1 MVLLIIRRIIY
12 DFSGLS
18 LYKSRVLIDNVKT
31 MAYQFKFPDIGEG
44 IIEGVVVGWKV
55 KEGDR
60 VKIDQDLVDVET
72 EKAIFTLPSP
82 KEGVILK
89 IHFKEGDIVP
99 VGQPL
104 VTIGEPGEV
113 VKEIPEKAAPPPPP
127 PAEVPKAKKAMAEVK
142 PAREV
147 LATPAVRKL
156 AKELNVNL
164 SQVEGTGMKGRITEE
179 DVRAFAKAP
188 APPGVL
194 KAEEKEIP
202 TVKEVKKYDMY
213 GYITRVPLKGV
224 KKVTATRIRTALDNA
239 ALVTHHD
246 EADVT
251 HLVEIR
257 ERHKGYAANHGV
269 KLTYIP
275 FVIKAVIEGLK
286 RHPYLNAT
294 LEDEEII
301 LKKYFNI
308 GVAVDTPDGIIV
320 PVVKGAEQKT
330 FLELAREIEE
340 LARKAQE
347 RKIDLADLQGGSFT
361 ITNIGMVG
369 GTYFTPIINY
379 PEAAILGMGRILE
392 KPVVKDGQITIGKIL
407 PLSLSYDH
415 RVVDGADA
423 ARFMNTVKEHLEDPD
438 LFLVE
443 LGRQTE

>member
-1 MVLLIIRRIIY
+1 
-12 DFSGLS
+12 
-18 LYKSRVLIDNVKT
+18 

-44 IIEGVVVGWKV
+44 IVEGIIVGWKV

-60 VKIDQDLVDVET
+60 VKTDQDLVDVET

-82 KEGVILK
+82 REGVILK
-89 IHFKEGDIVP
+89 IHFKEGDTVP

-104 VTIGEPGEV
+104 VTIGEPGEKV
-113 VKEIPEKAAPPPPP
+113 PLKAVPAVPPVTP
-127 PAEVPKAKKAMAEVK
+127 VK
-142 PAREV
+142 PEVEVTTAGPSKKV
-147 LATPAVRKL
+147 LAMPAVRKL
-156 AKELNVNL
+156 ARELRVDL
-164 SQVEGTGMKGRITEE
+164 SQVEGTGKGGRITES
-179 DVRAFAKAP
+179 DVRAFAEAIPKAK
-188 APPGVL
+188 G
-194 KAEEKEIP
+194 EIP
-202 TVKEVKKYDMY
+202 AVKEVKKYDMY
-213 GYITRVPLKGV
+213 GYVTRIPLKGV
-224 KKVTATRIRTALDNA
+224 KKVTAKRIRTALDNA
-239 ALVTHHD
+239 AHVTHHD

-257 ERHKGYAANHGV
+257 ERHKEYATRQGV

-286 RHPYLNAT
+286 GHPYLNAT
-294 LEDEEII
+294 LEDEEIV

-308 GVAVDTPDGIIV
+308 GVAVDTPDGILV
-320 PVVKGAEQKT
+320 PVVKGADQKT
-330 FLELAREIEE
+330 VLELAREIEE
-340 LARKAQE
+340 LVKKAQE

-361 ITNIGMVG
+361 ITNIGMIG

-379 PEAAILGMGRILE
+379 PEAAILGLGRITE
-392 KPVVKDGQITIGKIL
+392 RPVVKNGNINIGKIL

-415 RVVDGADA
+415 RVVDGTDA

>member
-1 MVLLIIRRIIY
+1 
-12 DFSGLS
+12 
-18 LYKSRVLIDNVKT
+18 
-31 MAYQFKFPDIGEG
+31 MAYQFRFPDIGEG
-44 IIEGVVVGWKV
+44 IVEGIIVGWKV

-60 VKIDQDLVDVET
+60 VKTDQDLVDVET

-89 IHFKEGDIVP
+89 IHFKEGDTIP
-99 VGQPL
+99 VGQTL
-104 VTIGEPGEV
+104 VTIGEPGEALEAV
-113 VKEIPEKAAPPPPP
+113 PTAPAV
-127 PAEVPKAKKAMAEVK
+127 PAEKPKRAIATEVK
-142 PAREV
+142 PAKKV

-156 AKELNVNL
+156 AKELNVDL
-164 SQVEGTGMKGRITEE
+164 SQVEGTGKGGRITEA
-179 DVRAFAKAP
+179 DVRAFAEKLA
-188 APPGVL
+188 
-194 KAEEKEIP
+194 EKEVTTI
-202 TVKEVKKYDMY
+202 KEVKKYDMY
-213 GYITRVPLKGV
+213 GYITRIPLKGV
-224 KKVTATRIRTALDNA
+224 KKVTAKRIRTALDNA
-239 ALVTHHD
+239 AMVTHHD

-257 ERHKGYAANHGV
+257 ERHKEYAANRGV

-286 RHPYLNAT
+286 KHPYLNAT

-320 PVVKGAEQKT
+320 PVVKGADQKT
-330 FLELAREIEE
+330 VLELAREIEN
-340 LARKAQE
+340 LAKKAQE

-379 PEAAILGMGRILE
+379 PEAAILGLGRIME

-443 LGRQTE
+443 LGRQTEG

>member
-1 MVLLIIRRIIY
+1 
-12 DFSGLS
+12 
-18 LYKSRVLIDNVKT
+18 
-31 MAYQFKFPDIGEG
+31 MAYQFRFPDVGEG
-44 IIEGVVVGWKV
+44 IVEGVVVGWKV

-60 VKIDQDLVDVET
+60 VEVDQDLVDVET

-82 KEGVILK
+82 RQGVILRL
-89 IHFKEGDIVP
+89 HYKEGDTVP

-113 VKEIPEKAAPPPPP
+113 VKEVPARVSPPVP
-127 PAEVPKAKKAMAEVK
+127 PAEMPKEVIARAK
-142 PAREV
+142 PARKV

-156 AKELNVNL
+156 ARGLKIDLA
-164 SQVEGTGMKGRITEE
+164 QVEGTGKGGRVTES
-179 DVRAFAKAP
+179 DVRGLAEAV

-194 KAEEKEIP
+194 AVAPKVEEKEVPAI
-202 TVKEVKKYDMY
+202 KEVKKYDMY

-224 KKVTATRIRTALDNA
+224 KKVTAKRIRAALDNA
-239 ALVTHHD
+239 AHVTHHD

-257 ERHKGYAANHGV
+257 ERHKEFAARRGV
-269 KLTYIP
+269 KLTYVP

-286 RHPYLNAT
+286 GHPYLNAS
-294 LEDEEII
+294 LEGEEII

-320 PVVKGAEQKT
+320 PVIKGADQKT
-330 FLELAREIEE
+330 FLELAREIED
-340 LARKAQE
+340 LAQKALE

-379 PEAAILGMGRILE
+379 PEAAILGMGRIME
-392 KPVVKDGQITIGKIL
+392 RPVVRGGEITVGKIL

-443 LGRQTE
+443 LGGS

>member
-1 MVLLIIRRIIY
+1 
-12 DFSGLS
+12 
-18 LYKSRVLIDNVKT
+18 

-44 IIEGVVVGWKV
+44 IVEGIVVGWKV

-60 VKIDQDLVDVET
+60 VKTDQDLVDVET

-82 KEGVILK
+82 REGVILK
-89 IHFKEGDIVP
+89 IHFKEGDTVP

-104 VTIGEPGEV
+104 VTIGEPGEKV
-113 VKEIPEKAAPPPPP
+113 VEAMPVKAVPPTPSPIPAGVSKEVMAGARPP
-127 PAEVPKAKKAMAEVK
+127 KK
-142 PAREV
+142 V
-147 LATPAVRKL
+147 LATPAIRKL
-156 AKELNVNL
+156 ARELKVDL
-164 SQVEGTGMKGRITEE
+164 SRIESTGKGGRITET
-179 DVRAFAKAP
+179 DVRTFAKAVS
-188 APPGVL
+188 APGGPGVL
-194 KAEEKEIP
+194 KAEEKEAP
-202 TVKEVKKYDMY
+202 VVKEVKKYDMY
-213 GYITRVPLKGV
+213 GYVTRIPLKGV
-224 KKVTATRIRTALDNA
+224 KKVTAKRIRTALDNA
-239 ALVTHHD
+239 AHVTHHD

-257 ERHKGYAANHGV
+257 ERHKEYATKRGV

-286 RHPYLNAT
+286 DHPYLNAT
-294 LEDEEII
+294 LEDEEIV

-320 PVVKGAEQKT
+320 PVVKGADQKT
-330 FLELAREIEE
+330 ILELAREIEA
-340 LARKAQE
+340 LARKALE

-361 ITNIGMVG
+361 ITNIGMIG

-379 PEAAILGMGRILE
+379 PEAAILGLGRITE
-392 KPVVKDGQITIGKIL
+392 RPVVKNGNINIGKIL

-443 LGRQTE
+443 LGRQTEH

>member
-1 MVLLIIRRIIY
+1 
-12 DFSGLS
+12 
-18 LYKSRVLIDNVKT
+18 
-31 MAYQFKFPDIGEG
+31 MAYQFRFPDIGEG
-44 IIEGVVVGWKV
+44 IVEGIIVGWKV
-55 KEGDR
+55 KKGER
-60 VKIDQDLVDVET
+60 VKVDQDLVDVET

-82 KEGVILK
+82 KEGMILK
-89 IHFKEGDIVP
+89 IHFKEGDTVL

-104 VTIGEPGEV
+104 VTIGEPGEKIV
-113 VKEIPEKAAPPPPP
+113 EEIPVRAIPPAPPLRPVERPREGLVEAEARPP
-127 PAEVPKAKKAMAEVK
+127 KK
-142 PAREV
+142 V
-147 LATPAVRKL
+147 LATPAIRKL
-156 AKELNVNL
+156 ARELNVDL
-164 SQVEGTGMKGRITEE
+164 SQIEGTGKGGRVTEA
-179 DVRAFAKAP
+179 DVRALAEKPAAEEAP
-188 APPGVL
+188 A
-194 KAEEKEIP
+194 I
-202 TVKEVKKYDMY
+202 KEVKKYDMY
-213 GYITRVPLKGV
+213 GYITRIPLKGV
-224 KKVTATRIRTALDNA
+224 KKVTARRIRTALDNA

-257 ERHKGYAANHGV
+257 ERHKEYAAKQGV

-286 RHPYLNAT
+286 GHPYLNAT
-294 LEDEEII
+294 LEDEVII

-320 PVVKGAEQKT
+320 PVIKGADQKT
-330 FLELAREIEE
+330 VMELAREIEN
-340 LARKAQE
+340 LAKKAQE

-379 PEAAILGMGRILE
+379 PEAAILGLGRIME
-392 KPVVKDGQITIGKIL
+392 KPVVKNSSIGIGKIL
-407 PLSLSYDH
+407 PLSLTYDH

-443 LGRQTE
+443 IGGQTG